1 MLLLYCPRNP
11 NYPRPVQVT
20 YPQYNTTTKAYL
32 VLDKDMGLDS
42 EKHLLAARATDFWL
56 QIVPLL
62 QVSDGEEQT
71 NCDTSGTKRNAVAVV
86 YLFAGIIA
94 SFFKLMV

>member
-1 MLLLYCPRNP
+1 MSPLYCYRNP

-20 YPQYNTTTKAYL
+20 YPEYNMTTKTYL
-32 VLDKDMGLDS
+32 VLDKDMGLQS

-56 QIVPLL
+56 QVVPLL
-62 QVSDGEEQT
+62 QVSDGEKQT

-86 YLFAGIIA
+86 YLFASLMV
-94 SFFKLMV
+94 SFFKLTV